1 MSNVFTPGM
10 EIHERRLTTQVL
22 LLCIYTANTTPTH
35 CWVLQHTAILLLL
48 LPVTTAKAPALK
60 KERSHGSGLRACQ
73 HHHHHQH
80 PLSLQDHTA
89 PHINPLS
96 SSSRAQKDVG
106 RPWQVSQN
114 LSGHTCTTKYFF
126 ADPNTKRTEQNRTE
140 QKKMWVQSCTSKSD
154 TCPQKKKKKSNRRRV
169 LNTSS
174 RFFIFIR
181 SEKPLKHK
189 SDISEHDTALHWSSA
204 NQ

>member
-1 MSNVFTPGM
+1 MSNVFTSGM

-22 LLCIYTANTTPTH
+22 LLCIYTTNTTPTH

-73 HHHHHQH
+73 HHHHHQQH
-80 PLSLQDHTA
+80 PPSLQDHTA

-106 RPWQVSQN
+106 RPWQVSQKQ
-114 LSGHTCTTKYFF
+114 SGHTCTTKYFLLIQ
-126 ADPNTKRTEQNRTE
+126 TQSGTEQNRTE
-140 QKKMWVQSCTSKSD
+140 EDVGAKLQHRNPMRAHKKI
-154 TCPQKKKKKSNRRRV
+154 PKKESTQYFLQILYFYQVGKA
-169 LNTSS
+169 
-174 RFFIFIR
+174 
-181 SEKPLKHK
+181 SETQVGHLW
-189 SDISEHDTALHWSSA
+189 TRYRLTLRLR
-204 NQ
+204 

>member
-1 MSNVFTPGM
+1 MSNVFT
-10 EIHERRLTTQVL
+10 HERRLTTQVL
-22 LLCIYTANTTPTH
+22 LLCIYTTNTTPTH

-80 PLSLQDHTA
+80 HQQHPPSLQDHTA

-106 RPWQVSQN
+106 RPWQVSQKQ
-114 LSGHTCTTKYFF
+114 SGHTCTTKYS
-126 ADPNTKRTEQNRTE
+126 ADPNTKRDGTEQNRRRCGC
-140 QKKMWVQSCTSKSD
+140 KVATSKSD
-154 TCPQKKKKKSNRRRV
+154 ACPQKNPKEGEYSILPPGFLFLSGRKS
-169 LNTSS
+169 L
-174 RFFIFIR
+174 
-181 SEKPLKHK
+181 
-189 SDISEHDTALHWSSA
+189 
-204 NQ
+204 